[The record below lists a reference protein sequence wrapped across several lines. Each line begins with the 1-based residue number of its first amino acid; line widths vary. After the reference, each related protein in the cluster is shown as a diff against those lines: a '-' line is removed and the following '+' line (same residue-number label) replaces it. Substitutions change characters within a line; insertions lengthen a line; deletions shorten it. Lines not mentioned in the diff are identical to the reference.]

1 MSKDFAQE
9 VEARLTAIIVQ
20 QLAVNENEVRP
31 EASFAEDLGADSI
44 DIAEL
49 IMGLEEEFDI
59 EIPDDEA
66 EKLQTVQDAIK
77 YIVENAA

>member
-9 VEARLTAIIVQ
+9 VEARLKAIIVQ
-20 QLAVNENEVRP
+20 QLGVNESEVRP

-59 EIPDDEA
+59 EIPDEEA

>member
-20 QLAVNENEVRP
+20 QLAVNKNEVRP